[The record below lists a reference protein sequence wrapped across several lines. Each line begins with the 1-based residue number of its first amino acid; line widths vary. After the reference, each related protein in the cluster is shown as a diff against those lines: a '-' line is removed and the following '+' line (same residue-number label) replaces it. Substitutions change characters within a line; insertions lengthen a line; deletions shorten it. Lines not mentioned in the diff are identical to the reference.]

1 MIPFSNPGRSLRLR
15 LLAGTL
21 VWIVATI
28 AIAGWSLSGLFRQ
41 HVAHQLRAGL
51 EIHLGQLTANLAIDA
66 QEQAILTA
74 PLSDPRLSR
83 PYSGLYWQ
91 IDRLDESGAVERRG
105 ILRSRSLWD
114 SLLEVPDDA
123 PADGEIH
130 EHRVAGPDGA
140 TLQAIERLV
149 YPAELPEQGLRLIVA
164 ADARLLSEPVEQF
177 NGLLAWSLGVL
188 GLGLIAAAIVQVLI
202 GLRPLGHLRRAL
214 TRVREGSAH
223 SIEGSFPQEVQPLV
237 DDFNAVLANNARIVS
252 HARTQAGN
260 LAHAVKTPLTI
271 LANAAARP
279 DPGLPQ
285 LVGEQVAMARR
296 QVDHH
301 LARARAAAAATVP
314 GVRSRVRPQI
324 ESLVRVMQRLHQ
336 DKPVSATIADGSA
349 DPLFRGDQQDLQEM
363 LGNLLENAWKWAA
376 SSVAITV
383 RSEGEQLSIVVDDDG
398 PGLASEQREAVLARG
413 VRADEQVPGTGL
425 GLAIVND
432 LAQLYGGSITLAA
445 SPLGGLRVT
454 LTLPS
459 ALPRGQVSAG

>member
-1 MIPFSNPGRSLRLR
+1 MIALGNPGRSLRLR

-28 AIAGWSLSGLFRQ
+28 AIAGWSLSGLFQQ

-51 EIHLGQLTANLAIDA
+51 ELHLGQLTANLAIDA
-66 QEQAILTA
+66 QEQATLTA
-74 PLSDPRLSR
+74 LLSDPRLSR

-91 IDRLDESGAVERRG
+91 IDGLSEGGAVERRG

-114 SLLEVPDDA
+114 TLLEVPDDA

-130 EHRVAGPDGA
+130 EHRVIGPDG
-140 TLQAIERLV
+140 TPLEAIERLV
-149 YPAELPEQGLRLIVA
+149 YPAELPERGLRLIVA
-164 ADARLLSEPVEQF
+164 ADARLFSEPVEQF
-177 NGLLAWSLGVL
+177 NGLLAGSLGLL
-188 GLGLIAAAIVQVLI
+188 GLGLIIAAIVQVVI

-214 TRVREGSAH
+214 MRLREGSAQR
-223 SIEGSFPQEVQPLV
+223 IEGRFPQEVQPLV

-279 DPGLPQ
+279 DPALPQ
-285 LVGEQVAMARR
+285 LVTEQVAMARR

-301 LARARAAAAATVP
+301 LARSRAAAAVTMP
-314 GVRSRVRPQI
+314 GVQSRVRPQLD
-324 ESLVRVMQRLHQ
+324 SLLRVMERLYR
-336 DKPVSATIADGSA
+336 DKPVSVIIDEGNS

-363 LGNLLENAWKWAA
+363 LGNLLENGWKWTT
-376 SSVAITV
+376 SRLKITV
-383 RSEGEQLSIVVDDDG
+383 RRANDLLAIVVDDDG
-398 PGLASEQREAVLARG
+398 PGLAPEQREAVLARG

-432 LAQLYGGSITLAA
+432 LAQLYGGSIALEP

-454 LTLPS
+454 LVLP
-459 ALPRGQVSAG
+459 AVTAPR